1 MPNDLTPDERRRLH
15 QTAER
20 LAVQLRREALQEFPG
35 AAMCWLRQMA
45 CALIPAATAAVHRV
59 FKGLRFRIHPS
70 PPRS

>member
-35 AAMCWLRQMA
+35 AAMRWWVRVP
-45 CALIPAATAAVHRV
+45 IPAVAAAFGRV
-59 FKGLRFRIHPS
+59 FKGLRYRIHPS